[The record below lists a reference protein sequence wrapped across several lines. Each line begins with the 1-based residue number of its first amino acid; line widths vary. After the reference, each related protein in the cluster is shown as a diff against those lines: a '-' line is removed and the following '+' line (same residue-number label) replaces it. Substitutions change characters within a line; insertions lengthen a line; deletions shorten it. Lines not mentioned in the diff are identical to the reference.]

1 MAMSMQFIKDARA
14 LAVLPLVGAAL
25 AACGGNKVE
34 GTESATVAAV
44 PGGGAVVVETFT
56 SSATVSAL
64 NAKDRKVTL
73 QFADGKKT
81 TFKASPDM
89 VNYNQLQVGDQVNAV
104 VTEQAVIW
112 LSKNGGP
119 PASAAE
125 GGALLAPVGAK
136 PWCRFPDGG
145 AAPVRGRCESH
156 RRQCGRPGERRGDRR
171 CRHDGD
177 KGVDFP
183 RSSGLFAACP
193 PGAGGVPLAG
203 RLVCTATHA

>member
-1 MAMSMQFIKDARA
+1 MAISMRFVKDARA

-64 NAKDRKVTL
+64 NTKDRKVTL

-119 PASAAE
+119 PASAVE
-125 GGALLAPVGAK
+125 GGAVLAPVGAK
-136 PWCRFPDGG
+136 PGG
-145 AAPVRGRCESH
+145 IAVATMAV
-156 RRQCGRPGERRGDRR
+156 
-171 CRHDGD
+171 
-177 KGVDFP
+177 
-183 RSSGLFAACP
+183 
-193 PGAGGVPLAG
+193 
-203 RLVCTATHA
+203 TATITAIDAAKGKVTLQFDTGKPQAFKLGKGANLTGVNVGDQVNAVVSEGVAMTVTKS

>member
-1 MAMSMQFIKDARA
+1 MAISKQFANHARA
-14 LAVLPLVGAAL
+14 VAILPVVAATL

-56 SSATVSAL
+56 SAATVSAL
-64 NAKDRKVTL
+64 NTKDRKVTL
-73 QFADGKKT
+73 EFADGKKT

-89 VNYNQLQVGDQVNAV
+89 VNYNQLQVGDKVNAV

-125 GGALLAPVGAK
+125 GGAVLAPVGAK
-136 PWCRFPDGG
+136 PGG
-145 AAPVRGRCESH
+145 IAVATVA
-156 RRQCGRPGERRGDRR
+156 
-171 CRHDGD
+171 
-177 KGVDFP
+177 V
-183 RSSGLFAACP
+183 
-193 PGAGGVPLAG
+193 
-203 RLVCTATHA
+203 TATITAIDAAKGKVTLQFDSGKPQTYKLGKGANLSGINVGDQVNALVTEGVAMTVTKA

>member
-1 MAMSMQFIKDARA
+1 MAISKQLVKDVRA
-14 LAVLPLVGAAL
+14 LAILPLVSAAL

-44 PGGGAVVVETFT
+44 PGGGAIVVETFT

-64 NAKDRKVTL
+64 NPKDRKVTL

-119 PASAAE
+119 PSSAVDA
-125 GGALLAPVGAK
+125 GAILAPVGAK
-136 PWCRFPDGG
+136 PGG
-145 AAPVRGRCESH
+145 IAVATVA
-156 RRQCGRPGERRGDRR
+156 
-171 CRHDGD
+171 
-177 KGVDFP
+177 V
-183 RSSGLFAACP
+183 
-193 PGAGGVPLAG
+193 
-203 RLVCTATHA
+203 TATVTAIDAAKGKVTLQFDTGKPQTFKLGKGANLSGINVGDQVNAIVSEGVAMTVTKS